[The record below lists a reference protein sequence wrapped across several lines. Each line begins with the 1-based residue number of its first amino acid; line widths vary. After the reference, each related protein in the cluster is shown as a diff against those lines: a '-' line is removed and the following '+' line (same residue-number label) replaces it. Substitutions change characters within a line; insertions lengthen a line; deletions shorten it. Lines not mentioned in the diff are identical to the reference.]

1 MIDEGP
7 FFAGKEEMNMED
19 RHIVD
24 LYWARSERAITET
37 MSKYGSYCYRI
48 AFNILSNHE
57 DAEESVNDT
66 YLAAWNC
73 MPPHRPS
80 ILSSFL
86 GKLTRRLSIDRWR
99 AKRAGRRG
107 GGEIELAV
115 EELSEC
121 IPSGNT
127 VEWELEN
134 AETAKLIND
143 FIHSLSATERRVF
156 ICRYWYL
163 DSISFIGQ
171 QFGYSDSKVKSML
184 YRTRKKLSAYLA
196 EGGVFLDC

>member
-1 MIDEGP
+1 
-7 FFAGKEEMNMED
+7 MED
-19 RHIVD
+19 SHIVE
-24 LYWARSERAITET
+24 LYWARSESAITET
-37 MSKYGSYCYRI
+37 MSKYGLYCYRI
-48 AFNILSNHE
+48 AFNILANQE
-57 DAEESVNDT
+57 DAEEIVNDT

-99 AKRAGRRG
+99 AKRADRRG
-107 GGEIELAV
+107 GGEIELAI

-121 IPSGNT
+121 IPASNN
-127 VEWELEN
+127 VEREVEN
-134 AETAKLIND
+134 AEIAKLVND
-143 FIHSLSATERRVF
+143 FLHSLSVTERRVF

-163 DSISFIGQ
+163 DSIYAIGQ
-171 QFGYSDSKVKSML
+171 QFGYSESKVKSML
-184 YRTRKKLSAYLA
+184 YRTRKKLSAYFA

>member
-1 MIDEGP
+1 
-7 FFAGKEEMNMED
+7 MED

-163 DSISFIGQ
+163 DSISVIGQ

>member
-1 MIDEGP
+1 
-7 FFAGKEEMNMED
+7 MED
-19 RHIVD
+19 SHIVE
-24 LYWARSERAITET
+24 LYWARSESAITET
-37 MSKYGSYCYRI
+37 MSKYGPYCYQI
-48 AFNILSNHE
+48 AFNILANQE

-99 AKRAGRRG
+99 ANRAYRRG
-107 GGEIELAV
+107 GGEIELAI

-121 IPSGNT
+121 ISSRNN
-127 VEWELEN
+127 VEWEVEN
-134 AETAKLIND
+134 AETAKLVND
-143 FIHSLSATERRVF
+143 FVNSLSVAERRVF

-163 DSISFIGQ
+163 DSISVIGQ